1 MNFTSTLEGSDL
13 ELEVG
18 HVLTDFMRQ
27 NKEFTAYE
35 VTQEVRRIVGPT
47 VEVVHKDVRN
57 AVHKMMAIR
66 NQTYGYETF
75 NRDFG
80 SGVVAQAYRPHNIV
94 KQQVPQP
101 AQGPKLQGVSV
112 TFPNAAASVPALFAN
127 AFSKAMVSQNIGHLN
142 KLNSDV
148 VMEPK
153 SEGRVTVPSLLMKKA
168 GMYGTRIRKVYLRE
182 DGDKLVVSDNITGLA
197 YKLDKHGSFRLRSN
211 HVKDYKRFYMT
222 AKNGSVEIIRAK

>member
-18 HVLTDFMRQ
+18 HVLTDFIRQ

-80 SGVVAQAYRPHNIV
+80 SGVVAQAYRPQNVV
-94 KQQVPQP
+94 KQQVPNP
-101 AQGPKLQGVSV
+101 AKGGMLPSV
-112 TFPNAAASVPALFAN
+112 AASIPALFAN

>member
-80 SGVVAQAYRPHNIV
+80 SGVVAQAYRPQNVV
-94 KQQVPQP
+94 KQ
-101 AQGPKLQGVSV
+101 QGVSV